1 MWFNFSIDWIFL
13 WYCGWTLTLLRVNWG
28 KAPRQPSSPPDVP
41 HCGFHLMN
49 QYYWLVLLLALRFSM
64 FVRHCNVMVAEKFPY
79 IPYSL
84 RLKES
89 NQTLFFGE
97 DLRLRFFFNS
107 VYTMN
112 LVIIVS
118 GLPGNLKILMIFV
131 KLLILFVIIL
141 MIFMK
146 IFSTISTFSITVV
159 NLAVGRFPGFSECR
173 QKCFSSSPPSLEKD

>member
-1 MWFNFSIDWIFL
+1 MFLTAVFIWWISITDFL
-13 WYCGWTLTLLRVNWG
+13 V
-28 KAPRQPSSPPDVP
+28 V
-41 HCGFHLMN
+41 F
-49 QYYWLVLLLALRFSM
+49 RFSM
-64 FVRHCNVMVAEKFPY
+64 FVRHCTLMVAQRFSF

-89 NQTLFFGE
+89 NQNQFFCE
-97 DLRLRFFFNS
+97 DLRLKIVLNS
-107 VYTMN
+107 VYIMN

-118 GLPGNLKILMIFV
+118 GLPGNLEILIIFVKILMIFV
-131 KLLILFVIIL
+131 KIL
-141 MIFMK
+141 MIFVN

>member
-1 MWFNFSIDWIFL
+1 
-13 WYCGWTLTLLRVNWG
+13 
-28 KAPRQPSSPPDVP
+28 
-41 HCGFHLMN
+41 
-49 QYYWLVLLLALRFSM
+49 
-64 FVRHCNVMVAEKFPY
+64 MVAQRFPF

-89 NQTLFFGE
+89 DQNQFFCE
-97 DLRLRFFFNS
+97 DLRLKIVLNS
-107 VYTMN
+107 VYIMN

-118 GLPGNLKILMIFV
+118 GLPGNLKILTILVKIMIIFV
-131 KLLILFVIIL
+131 KILIIFV
-141 MIFMK
+141 K